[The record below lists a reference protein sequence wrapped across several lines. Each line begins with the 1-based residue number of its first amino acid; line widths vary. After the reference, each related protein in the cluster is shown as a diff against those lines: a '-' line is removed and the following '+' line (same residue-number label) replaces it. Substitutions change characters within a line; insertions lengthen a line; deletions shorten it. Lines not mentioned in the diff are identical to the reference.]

1 MQQKKSDLRL
11 GVYTFNDRFVD
22 ELTNMHRNGNFAM
35 TVMCQELFRG
45 EPLPYDVNPFNAL
58 MEEIDGAKV
67 YTFFACERIVDTMYV
82 HRRLGDT
89 DEGFA
94 MAYQRLVK
102 PKKVES
108 ITKYLTKSGAFFP
121 NSIVVAIEQ
130 ESFDRIDGNYGKLKL
145 PSIYGNMW
153 IIDRQHRLY
162 GSAFS
167 NDNKPVSICAIHGLP
182 GL

>member
-1 MQQKKSDLRL
+1 MFQQEKSTEDL

-22 ELTNMHRNGNFAM
+22 ELTNIASRNGNFAM

-67 YTFFACERIVDTMYV
+67 YTFFAPAKEIVDTMYV

-130 ESFDRIDGNYGKLKL
+130 ESFDQIDGNYGKLKL
-145 PSIYGNMW
+145 P
-153 IIDRQHRLY
+153 
-162 GSAFS
+162 
-167 NDNKPVSICAIHGLP
+167 ICGICG
-182 GL
+182 